1 MTKNNDTSFTNDELL
16 DKLINLQLLH
26 NTKQFKINVE
36 ADLVQLKYYMK
47 MKSMVLEDEP
57 PKFLKKEH
65 KKWEEE
71 IEYYNYKI
79 KKYEDEFDIDSKE
92 LENNLELINSLD

>member
-1 MTKNNDTSFTNDELL
+1 MKKNNDTSFNNDELL
-16 DKLINLQLLH
+16 NKIINLQLHH
-26 NTKQFKINVE
+26 NTRQFNINVE
-36 ADLVQLKYYMK
+36 ADLVQLKYYME
-47 MKSMVLEDEP
+47 MKSMTLDDEP

-79 KKYEDEFDIDSKE
+79 KKYEEEFKFDSKE
-92 LENNLELINSLD
+92 LEDNIRLLSSMN